1 MYTPKNMKPNID
13 MKNTNVYFVKTMSIM
28 CSLYVTLNID
38 MKVDELLYNK
48 QFYTAGNIVINS
60 KMVDSSIVKAS
71 LEYPED
77 DKGPNMAITINT
89 K

>member
-48 QFYTAGNIVINS
+48 QFYPAGNTAINN